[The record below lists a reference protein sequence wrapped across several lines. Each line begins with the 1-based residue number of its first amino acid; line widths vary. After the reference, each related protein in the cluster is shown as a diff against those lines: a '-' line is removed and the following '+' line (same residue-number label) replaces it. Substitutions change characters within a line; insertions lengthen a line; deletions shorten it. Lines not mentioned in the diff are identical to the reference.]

1 MRELDLN
8 SRQMK
13 FVAAVAQGKTYSAA
27 YRDAGYLCNGRPA
40 TTARNARR
48 LAQNPQVRAAIREM
62 RRQVLPAADVGALY
76 QQLLAAAFKLAETAE
91 DDKTRLRALQWA
103 GATLE
108 KIRKLEEAARTVE
121 EARKPEV
128 AKKTKKDPAQL
139 IAELRSLYA
148 RALPRKAEEEIPAE
162 ADRDVAESAA
172 KLLEEIRRPRK
183 QEDPEPPAPQVR
195 YVEKCISKPGH
206 FPPRFVRIAVR
217 TPPSPDAS

>member
-108 KIRKLEEAARTVE
+108 K
-121 EARKPEV
+121 
-128 AKKTKKDPAQL
+128 
-139 IAELRSLYA
+139 
-148 RALPRKAEEEIPAE
+148 
-162 ADRDVAESAA
+162 
-172 KLLEEIRRPRK
+172 
-183 QEDPEPPAPQVR
+183 
-195 YVEKCISKPGH
+195 
-206 FPPRFVRIAVR
+206 
-217 TPPSPDAS
+217 